1 MKDKDLLGKMRVDF
15 IRDLPSEINELKKD
29 LVLLRD
35 GEAISSEESGV
46 GSQGKRHRGTEENR
60 KKEAAERIKRRA
72 HSIKSC
78 ASFFPDLSRMRDIAY
93 KMEILFLMIEN
104 GRLEPDQEILRLT
117 EDAGEVIIKLG
128 NGEDIDLK
136 DIEVLFD
143 GFMPRV
149 N

>member
-46 GSQGKRHRGTEENR
+46 KEKGTEAQRHRGTEENR

-72 HSIKSC
+72 HS
-78 ASFFPDLSRMRDIAY
+78 
-93 KMEILFLMIEN
+93 
-104 GRLEPDQEILRLT
+104 
-117 EDAGEVIIKLG
+117 
-128 NGEDIDLK
+128 
-136 DIEVLFD
+136 
-143 GFMPRV
+143 
-149 N
+149 

>member
-1 MKDKDLLGKMRVDF
+1 
-15 IRDLPSEINELKKD
+15 
-29 LVLLRD
+29 
-35 GEAISSEESGV
+35 
-46 GSQGKRHRGTEENR
+46 
-60 KKEAAERIKRRA
+60 
-72 HSIKSC
+72 
-78 ASFFPDLSRMRDIAY
+78 RDIAY
-93 KMEILFLMIEN
+93 KMEKLFLMIEN
-104 GRLEPDQEILRLT
+104 GGLEPDQEILRLT